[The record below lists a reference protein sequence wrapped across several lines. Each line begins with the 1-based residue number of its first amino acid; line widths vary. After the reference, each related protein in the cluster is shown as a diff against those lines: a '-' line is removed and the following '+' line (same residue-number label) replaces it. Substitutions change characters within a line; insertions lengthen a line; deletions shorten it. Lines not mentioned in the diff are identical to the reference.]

1 MANDRGTTPHNAQKN
16 GQSAISQDA
25 PLRELRQDGDA
36 DGGTRPAR
44 KPTRGTS
51 ELTNGEV
58 SALCDIGRDGKVK
71 MADQCLLQSLVA
83 RGFVTLSEEP
93 LADLKLTFL
102 GQQTLSK
109 RGVGLNES

>member
-1 MANDRGTTPHNAQKN
+1 MANDRVTTPQDAQKN

-25 PLRELRQDGDA
+25 PLRELRQDGGPDV
-36 DGGTRPAR
+36 GTRLAR
-44 KPTRGTS
+44 TPTTRTS

-58 SALCDIGRDGKVK
+58 SVLCDIGRDGKVK
-71 MADQCLLQSLVA
+71 TADKSLLQSLVA